1 MIKRCLISLLLLFVA
16 TANSF
21 GADYVGKEKKYFFS
35 ADNIGQSIIA
45 HIEDEDKQVAVA
57 QEYVKIMDPA
67 TGNVSIEDLFAICRI
82 AGFNTYKEDG
92 YNKCR
97 GFITT
102 LLENA
107 QIEADAGIMGGYCP
121 GLDENGKNP
130 NNLQTITDKTRIG
143 DSCKSTNIYAGEVV
157 FKKGY
162 NCTCMAYAC
171 NPGFYIKGGACHTEV
186 ADSGGNCLRK
196 EYPGNDSNNSKD
208 KCFAFCGQQG
218 EKQGCKANTSI
229 WFPKD
234 NKCLC
239 NATYDEVDAVR
250 QARIEALP
258 YKAVCGA
265 DKGKTGGTE
274 YCIKDIFNWTNVG
287 MIQATGLAAEYALIK
302 HGKVVH
308 CSDKYRQESNDDW
321 VQCTTDDKKTFY
333 EFKFDDVIESVDA
346 RIQGDLTRGICQI
359 HGLMAMD
366 SNGSGYYDSCS
377 GACGEALKKSAKKF
391 GLNPVDKALYN
402 STYCSLQ
409 DRRLGKN
416 EESKLATLEGIDN
429 KIFYHGIQIQGNQD
443 LIRKL
448 RQYIQST
455 GKYEIKSFTCD
466 KGVGKIKNGNI
477 ETDDILRC
485 YLNGQ
490 PIDFVFDD
498 NSEMW
503 KTYQK
508 AGKQAINCIVQ
519 GGTYSGK
526 GCLGLSEQ
534 VCLKVAAQDKKSC
547 PECQAAHWDA
557 NLEQCILPAG
567 AAARNLEQGIKVGTI
582 VVVAVGA
589 AAVTVATGGAAG
601 AGAALLVVEVVGA
614 TIETVSTANIQQAAV
629 DFLNASNRCK
639 DASCAETMIKDNFQ
653 RLANMQNDFAAAEVN
668 AIDSE
673 MARLFGLVPETS
685 ALYNGSRLSDN
696 QLSMFSAG
704 SWEPEQVWRAVGVAL
719 QMTTLFTSIGKWILG
734 KAPRLAK
741 TTAVVTTKMQ
751 KALPAATNTTKALA
765 AHTDD
770 AAKLAL
776 GAGDDATKLALGA
789 GDDAAKA
796 LPAAADD
803 ALKALPAPSEVK
815 ALPAHVDDEVK
826 ALTSGAMEES
836 DAKKL
841 QDIAQREAKRRAGTA
856 SKHDLE
862 LEKTDNQLRNQIYNK
877 YENVLGSRENVEMAG
892 KAVMQQKQIAI
903 VEAELADAQKELKW
917 GMEHTSQIT
926 KTDLATRQAKVDRIT
941 QQLADMGVTYNKVDD
956 AVDAGASVVRSTNTA
971 SSVATTTAPRA
982 TEASRIIIPET
993 QSFAEIGV
1001 KETIVDGRYVYTDL
1015 KTGKELSEIQV
1026 LNKMPTSWNEEMAKY
1041 GLRQVELSNGS
1052 VRYMDI
1058 SASGGNKFISQE
1070 AGYNRVGEILS
1081 GNANKANNSVL
1092 ALPAH
1097 VDDVAN
1103 TANKVDDAAR
1113 NAGRVADATADA
1125 GSAAGKADDAA
1136 RAAGN
1141 AAETTRTVQ
1150 DAAADAARKI
1160 SDLDSNYKFG
1170 QGVSSREDILR
1181 KWGLSPDAT
1190 DAQIKKRYR
1199 ELAMHFHEDKLGG
1212 NEALINQAK
1221 GIMADIN
1228 AENEVLTKGA
1238 KISDFMRN
1246 GANYGD
1252 DVIRTTG
1259 NTTSDLVRT
1268 TGETTDVITD
1278 QARMLNA
1285 PKATYVPPVTNV
1297 TPATTNFSTW
1307 GHDLIGIM
1315 AGIRAGDRASQ

>member
-1 MIKRCLISLLLLFVA
+1 MIKHWLISLLLLFTTISSGLA
-16 TANSF
+16 
-21 GADYVGKEKKYFFS
+21 ADYIGKEKKYFFS

-45 HIEDEDKQVAVA
+45 HIQDEDKQIAVA
-57 QEYVKIMDPA
+57 QEYVKIMDQA
-67 TGNVSIEDLFAICRI
+67 TGNVSIEDLFTLCRV
-82 AGFNTYKEDG
+82 AGFNTYKQDG
-92 YNKCR
+92 YDKCR
-97 GFITT
+97 AFITT
-102 LLENA
+102 MLENA
-107 QIEADAGIMGGYCP
+107 QIEADSGIMGGFCP

-143 DSCKSTNIYAGEVV
+143 DTCKSTNIYAGEVV

-162 NCTCMAYAC
+162 NCTCLAYAC

-186 ADSGGNCLRK
+186 ADSSGNCLRK
-196 EYPGNDSNNSKD
+196 EYDGNDSNNSKE
-208 KCFAFCGQQG
+208 KCFAFCGQMG
-218 EKQGCKANTSI
+218 DKLGCKANTSI
-229 WFPKD
+229 WFPKE

-250 QARIEALP
+250 QKRIESLP

-333 EFKFDDVIESVDA
+333 EFKFDDVVESVDA

-416 EESKLATLEGIDN
+416 DGDKLAKIEGIDN
-429 KIFYHGIQIQGNQD
+429 YIFYHGIQIQGNQD

-601 AGAALLVVEVVGA
+601 VGAALLVVEVVGA
-614 TIETVSTANIQQAAV
+614 GVETVATAKIQQAAV
-629 DFLNASNRCK
+629 DFLNASNKCK
-639 DASCAETMIKDNFQ
+639 DATCAESMIKNNFQ

-673 MARLFGLVPETS
+673 MARLYGLIPDNSEVFNLTK
-685 ALYNGSRLSDN
+685 LSDS
-696 QLSMFSAG
+696 QLSMFAAG
-704 SWEPEQVWRAVGVAL
+704 SWEPEQVWRAIGVTM
-719 QMTTLFTSIGKWILG
+719 QMASLFTSIGKWILG
-734 KAPRLAK
+734 KVPRLAK

-751 KALPAATNTTKALA
+751 NALPAATAMKALPAHADDA
-765 AHTDD
+765 AKLALGASDDAAKLALGTGDD

-776 GAGDDATKLALGA
+776 GAGDDAARL
-789 GDDAAKA
+789 A

-803 ALKALPAPSEVK
+803 ALKALPA
-815 ALPAHVDDEVK
+815 HVDDEVK
-826 ALTSGAMEES
+826 ALTAGSMSRA
-836 DAKKL
+836 DAKHL
-841 QDIAQREAKRRAGTA
+841 QDIAEREAKRAAGTA
-856 SKHDLE
+856 TKHEREMAKADH
-862 LEKTDNQLRNQIYNK
+862 QLRNQIYNR
-877 YENVLGSRENVEMAG
+877 YAGSIGSGENIEMAG
-892 KAVMQQKQIAI
+892 KAVMKQEQIAA
-903 VEAELADAQKELKW
+903 VEADLYKAQQSLNW
-917 GMEHTSQIT
+917 ATEHAGQVSR
-926 KTDLATRQAKVDRIT
+926 AEMVSRQAKVDMIT
-941 QQLADMGVTYNKVDD
+941 QQLADMGVTYNKVDN
-956 AVDAGASVVRSTNTA
+956 AVTA
-971 SSVATTTAPRA
+971 SASAVRA
-982 TEASRIIIPET
+982 TETTATTAVRTADKADNVANALSKVDDVAKPQLALPAPSTTTNVAKATEGSGT
-993 QSFAEIGV
+993 FAEIGV
-1001 KETIVDGRYVYTDL
+1001 KESVVNGKVVYTDV
-1015 KTGKELSEIQV
+1015 KTGKELSTMQV
-1026 LNKMPTSWNEEMAKY
+1026 TNKIPTSWNEEMAQY

-1058 SASGGNKFISQE
+1058 SAEGGNRFISQE
-1070 AGYNRVGEILS
+1070 AANQRISQMLAATS
-1081 GNANKANNSVL
+1081 NKADNVVSTASKVDDVAKPQL

-1097 VDDVAN
+1097 VDDAAN
-1103 TANKVDDAAR
+1103 TASDAAR
-1113 NAGRVADATADA
+1113 NAGRAADAT
-1125 GSAAGKADDAA
+1125 SDAA
-1136 RAAGN
+1136 RATTN
-1141 AAETTRTVQ
+1141 AARNVG
-1150 DAAADAARKI
+1150 
-1160 SDLDSNYKFG
+1160 DLDSAYRIG
-1170 QGVSSREDILR
+1170 QPASTRAEILQ
-1181 KWGLSPDAT
+1181 KWGLGPNAT
-1190 DAQIKKRYR
+1190 DAEIKKRWYD
-1199 ELAMHFHEDKLGG
+1199 LAKKFHEDKAGADDVLR
-1212 NEALINQAK
+1212 NQLK
-1221 GIMADIN
+1221 GIMSDIN
-1228 AENEVLTKGA
+1228 AEHDLLGSLPKVEVLT
-1238 KISDFMRN
+1238 
-1246 GANYGD
+1246 
-1252 DVIRTTG
+1252 
-1259 NTTSDLVRT
+1259 
-1268 TGETTDVITD
+1268 TDVVNNAD
-1278 QARMLNA
+1278 NMARALPMPA
-1285 PKATYVPPVTNV
+1285 GTTVPPTPPVTPVV
-1297 TPATTNFSTW
+1297 TPVTNGAATTQGFSTF